1 MKSRLKV
8 SKPDKA
14 RDLIIFQNELQ
25 AEGNGETEKINSPE
39 KKMESILIKANTR
52 NPLSPGFGTISVWLL
67 VKRIH
72 ILFSLFTERFKR
84 KRNRSR
90 KIMKSYNSVH
100 QNANLRK
107 SVGVYKN
114 TEDEWDGH

>member
-39 KKMESILIKANTR
+39 KKWK
-52 NPLSPGFGTISVWLL
+52 
-67 VKRIH
+67 
-72 ILFSLFTERFKR
+72 
-84 KRNRSR
+84 
-90 KIMKSYNSVH
+90 
-100 QNANLRK
+100 
-107 SVGVYKN
+107 VY
-114 TEDEWDGH
+114 